1 MLTMPTANSS
11 LQQALAR
18 HVSGEVR
25 FDDAMRV
32 LYSTD
37 ASNYQVWP
45 QGVVLPKTADDVIA
59 TVKLCAEHGVPLT
72 ARGGGSGLCGQAI
85 GPGVILDLSKY
96 MNQVLDVDVTGRRAR
111 VQPGVVLQ
119 QLNRK
124 LAPMKLQFGPDP
136 ASGERAVIGGIIGTN
151 ATGAHSI
158 RHGMTADHVTA
169 MRCALADGTL
179 VEFDPRENGP
189 QGKLEQAVAD
199 IVRHYEAAIRRD
211 FPQVWRRASGYN
223 IDFIAEMLAYDPAN
237 PDTALL
243 DASRNRRSLNYQ
255 SHLDMI
261 SRFNLSPLIV
271 GSEGTLA
278 VLLEATLK
286 LMPKPARTGLIVCA
300 FSSLYDAMDATPAML
315 TSDPAALELMDGLMV
330 RLARGLPEQARKMTW
345 LSGEPDAVLI
355 VEFDGETDDEV
366 KAGFE
371 RLKRVLAQER
381 IPCSVAELIDAQS
394 QADVWAVRK
403 IGLGILLSVRSDH
416 KPISVIEDVA
426 VPVERLGEYVRRMRE
441 VFARH
446 KTDGAFYAHASA
458 GVLHVRPLVNLKTIE
473 GLQAMEDIGLSA
485 LALCREMGGAM
496 SGEHGDGYERTRWNE
511 ALYGKEVYQAF
522 CEIKDAFDP
531 QGLLNPGKKVRGEA
545 MEDAMRIGPWLRM
558 KPYASVFTYQQDGSF
573 AGLVQQCNGNG
584 ICRKVDGGVMC
595 PSYRATLDETHST
608 RGRANLL
615 RHFLTDRATW
625 LRNGRSLVQTQGR
638 NDTAAQASRQSSI
651 ANPQSDIPVISMDD
665 VKSALSLCLSCK
677 ACHTECPSSVDM
689 SKLKS
694 DFLEH
699 YYAER
704 GKPLRAWMFGHFAN
718 LSALAAPFAPL
729 ANWAFKLGIT
739 KRVMKQ
745 IGVTDQRPF
754 PHFASQTFK
763 AWWRAHRETRDSSQE
778 PAVGSEAVIQ
788 IPKSEIQN
796 LRSVVLFA
804 DTFANYN
811 HPHVA
816 QKAVALLEAAGYH
829 VIVPDCKCCGRTLV
843 SQGQPGEVV
852 PLAKHNIRTLA
863 PLAKQGLPI
872 LGLEPSCIAMFKDDY
887 LDMLPGDDTKAVADA
902 FMGVEDF
909 LAREAAGGQR
919 GFKLS
924 MRFPNNADVLV
935 HGHCHQKAGWGTQ
948 GMKQA
953 MTMAGYRVKEI
964 DSTCCGMAGAF
975 GYEAEHF
982 EVSQK
987 IGELSLLP
995 AVRSAPAET
1004 LIVAPGTS
1012 CREQIEQLG
1021 GRAPLHPVEILEVE
1035 R

>member
-1 MLTMPTANSS
+1 MLAMPTANSS

-59 TVKLCAEHGVPLT
+59 AVGLCAEHGVPIT

-85 GPGVILDLSKY
+85 GPGVILDFSKY
-96 MNQVLDVDVTGRRAR
+96 MNQVLDVDAAGRRVHA
-111 VQPGVVLQ
+111 QPGVVLQ
-119 QLNRK
+119 QLNKK
-124 LAPMKLQFGPDP
+124 LAPLKLQFGPDP

-158 RHGMTADHVTA
+158 RHGMTADHVIA
-169 MRCALADGTL
+169 MRCVLADATL
-179 VEFDPRENGP
+179 VEFGPRENGP
-189 QGKLEQAVAD
+189 QGKLEQTIAD
-199 IVRHYEAAIRRD
+199 IVRRHDAAIRRD
-211 FPQVWRRASGYN
+211 FPRVWRRASGYN
-223 IDFIAEMLAYDPAN
+223 VDFIAEMLAYDPAN
-237 PDTALL
+237 PDAALL
-243 DASRNRRSLNYQ
+243 DASRKRQSLNYQ
-255 SHLDMI
+255 SHLEMV

-278 VLLEATLK
+278 VALDATLK
-286 LMPKPARTGLIVCA
+286 LMPKPARTGLMVCSFA
-300 FSSLYDAMDATPAML
+300 SLYDAMDATPAML
-315 TSDPAALELMDGLMV
+315 TSDPSALELMDGLMV

-355 VEFDGETDDEV
+355 VEFDGETEAEV
-366 KAGFE
+366 KAGFD

-381 IPCSVAELIDAQS
+381 IPCSTAELIDPQA

-403 IGLGILLSVRSDH
+403 IGLGILLSIRSDH

-458 GVLHVRPLVNLKTIE
+458 GVLHVRPLVNLKTLE
-473 GLQAMEDIGLSA
+473 GLHAMEDIGLSA
-485 LALCREMGGAM
+485 LVLCREMGGAM

-511 ALYGKEVYQAF
+511 ALYGKDVYQAF

-545 MEDAMRIGPWLRM
+545 MEDAMRIGPWLKM

-573 AGLVQQCNGNG
+573 AGLVEQCNGNG

-625 LRNGRSLVQTQGR
+625 LRNGQSPAISERR
-638 NDTAAQASRQSSI
+638 NGPTAPGDPQSAIDNRQSDVP
-651 ANPQSDIPVISMDD
+651 AISMDD

-704 GKPLRAWMFGHFAN
+704 GKPLRAWIFGHFAN

-739 KRVMKQ
+739 KWVMRR
-745 IGVTDQRPF
+745 IGITDQRPF

-763 AWWRAHRETRDSSQE
+763 AWWRGHRETGDRSQE
-778 PAVGSEAVIQ
+778 SGDRSRESAVGSETLIQ
-788 IPKSEIQN
+788 NPKSKIRERWCC
-796 LRSVVLFA
+796 LPTRSPITTTRTWRRKQWRCWRRPAITSLCRIASAA
-804 DTFANYN
+804 DGRWCRRVSRVRLCRWRSTTSRRWRRWPGRACPFW
-811 HPHVA
+811 VWSR
-816 QKAVALLEAAGYH
+816 VAL
-829 VIVPDCKCCGRTLV
+829 PCSR
-843 SQGQPGEVV
+843 
-852 PLAKHNIRTLA
+852 
-863 PLAKQGLPI
+863 
-872 LGLEPSCIAMFKDDY
+872 
-887 LDMLPGDDTKAVADA
+887 
-902 FMGVEDF
+902 
-909 LAREAAGGQR
+909 
-919 GFKLS
+919 
-924 MRFPNNADVLV
+924 
-935 HGHCHQKAGWGTQ
+935 
-948 GMKQA
+948 
-953 MTMAGYRVKEI
+953 MTI
-964 DSTCCGMAGAF
+964 WTCCPATTP
-975 GYEAEHF
+975 
-982 EVSQK
+982 K
-987 IGELSLLP
+987 PWPTLSWASRIFWRARRP
-995 AVRSAPAET
+995 AASAA
-1004 LIVAPGTS
+1004 S
-1012 CREQIEQLG
+1012 N
-1021 GRAPLHPVEILEVE
+1021 
-1035 R
+1035 

>member
-1 MLTMPTANSS
+1 MRAMPTANSS

-18 HVSGEVR
+18 HISGEVR

-45 QGVVLPKTADDVIA
+45 QGVVLPRTADDVIA
-59 TVKLCAEHGVPLT
+59 AVSLCAEHNTPIVP
-72 ARGGGSGLCGQAI
+72 RGGGSGLCGQAI

-96 MNQVLDVDVTGRRAR
+96 MSAVLDVDATGRRAH

-119 QLNRK
+119 QLNKK
-124 LAPMKLQFGPDP
+124 LAPLRLQFGPDP

-158 RHGMTADHVTA
+158 RHGMTADHVIA
-169 MRCALADGTL
+169 MRCVLADGTL
-179 VEFDPRENGP
+179 VEFGPRENGP

-199 IVRHYEAAIRRD
+199 VARRHDAAIRRD

-223 IDFIAEMLAYDPAN
+223 LDFIAEMLAFDPAN
-237 PDTALL
+237 PQAALL
-243 DASRNRRSLNYQ
+243 DASRNRHSLNYQ

-278 VLLEATLK
+278 VALDATLK
-286 LMPKPARTGLIVCA
+286 LMPKPARTGLMVCS
-300 FSSLYDAMDATPAML
+300 FNSLYDAMDATPAML
-315 TSDPAALELMDGLMV
+315 TSDPSALELMDGLMA

-355 VEFDGETDDEV
+355 VEFDGETEDEV

-381 IPCSVAELIDAQS
+381 IPCSTAELIDPQA

-403 IGLGILLSVRSDH
+403 IGLGILLSIRSDH

-426 VPVERLGEYVRRMRE
+426 VPVTRLGEYVRRMRE

-458 GVLHVRPLVNLKTIE
+458 GVLHVRPLVNLKTLE
-473 GLQAMEDIGLSA
+473 GLHAMEDIGLSA

-522 CEIKDAFDP
+522 CDIKDAFDP
-531 QGLLNPGKKVRGEA
+531 CGLLNPGKKVRGEA
-545 MEDAMRIGPWLRM
+545 MENFMRLGPWLKM

-573 AGLVQQCNGNG
+573 AGLVEQCNGNG
-584 ICRKVDGGVMC
+584 LCRKVDGGVMC

-615 RHFLTDRATW
+615 RHFITDRATW
-625 LRNGRSLVQTQGR
+625 DRNGHQPAQENG
-638 NDTAAQASRQSSI
+638 AASSIAQSSI
-651 ANPQSDIPVISMDD
+651 INRQSDVPVISMDD

-704 GKPLRAWMFGHFAN
+704 GKPLRAWIFGHFAN
-718 LSALAAPFAPL
+718 LSALAAPFASL
-729 ANWAFKLGIT
+729 ANWVFGLGVAKWAM
-739 KRVMKQ
+739 KR
-745 IGVTDQRPF
+745 IGITDQRPF

-763 AWWRAHRETRDSSQE
+763 AWWRGHQMLDRRRTADSGGQE
-778 PAVGSEAVIQ
+778 LDGSPIPN
-788 IPKSEIQN
+788 PKSKIEN
-796 LRSVVLFA
+796 PKLVVLFA

-816 QKAVALLEAAGYH
+816 QQAVALLEAAGYH

-852 PLAKHNIRTLA
+852 PLAKHNIKTLA

-909 LAREAAGGQR
+909 LAREAAGGAH
-919 GFKLS
+919 GFRLS

-953 MTMAGYRVKEI
+953 MTMAGYRVREI

-987 IGELSLLP
+987 VGEQSVLP

-1021 GRAPLHPVEILEVE
+1021 GRTPLHPLEILGVE

>member
-1 MLTMPTANSS
+1 MPTANSPF
-11 LQQALAR
+11 QQALAR

-37 ASNYQVWP
+37 ASNYQIWP
-45 QGVVLPKTADDVIA
+45 QGIVLPKSADDVIA
-59 TVKLCAEHGVPLT
+59 AVALCAEHGVPII

-85 GPGVILDLSKY
+85 GPGLIIDLSKY
-96 MNQVLDVDVTGRRAR
+96 MNQALDIDAANCRAH
-111 VQPGVVLQ
+111 VQPGLVLQ
-119 QLNRK
+119 QLNKK

-136 ASGERAVIGGIIGTN
+136 ASGERAVIGGLIGTN

-158 RHGMTADHVTA
+158 RHGLTADHVVS
-169 MRCALADGTL
+169 MRCVLADGTL
-179 VEFDPRENGP
+179 VEFGPRDNGP

-199 IVRHYEAAIRRD
+199 ITRRHDVAIRRD
-211 FPQVWRRASGYN
+211 FPKVWRRASGYN
-223 IDFIAEMLAYDPAN
+223 VDFIAEMLAYDPAN
-237 PDTALL
+237 PQAALL
-243 DASRNRRSLNYQ
+243 DASLNRQSLNFQ
-255 SHLDMI
+255 SHLEMV

-278 VLLEATLK
+278 IALDATLK
-286 LMPKPARTGLIVCA
+286 LMPKPARTGLLVCS
-300 FSSLYDAMDATPAML
+300 FNSLYDAMDATPAML
-315 TSDPAALELMDGLMV
+315 TSDPSALELMDGLMV

-355 VEFDGETDDEV
+355 VEFDGETEAEV
-366 KAGFE
+366 KAGLE
-371 RLKRVLAQER
+371 RLRRVLDRER
-381 IPCSVAELIDAQS
+381 IPCSVVELLDAQS

-403 IGLGILLSVRSDH
+403 IGLGILLSIRSDH

-426 VPVERLGEYVRRMRE
+426 VPVARLGEYVRRMRE

-458 GVLHVRPLVNLKTIE
+458 GVLHVRPLVNLKTVE
-473 GLQAMEDIGLSA
+473 GLHAMEDIGLSA
-485 LALCREMGGAM
+485 LALCQEMGGAL

-511 ALYGKEVYQAF
+511 ALYGKEVYQSF
-522 CEIKDAFDP
+522 CEVKDVFDP
-531 QGLLNPGKKVRGEA
+531 KGLLNPGKKVRGQA
-545 MEDAMRIGPWLRM
+545 MEESMRIGPWFKM
-558 KPYASVFTYQQDGSF
+558 KPYSSVFTYQQDGSF
-573 AGLVQQCNGNG
+573 AGLVEQCNGNG

-608 RGRANLL
+608 RGRSNLL
-615 RHFLTDRATW
+615 RHFITDRKTW
-625 LRNGRSLVQTQGR
+625 DR
-638 NDTAAQASRQSSI
+638 NDGRPTTDDGGRTTSDERPSSVDGR
-651 ANPQSDIPVISMDD
+651 PSGDVPTISMDD
-665 VKSALSLCLSCK
+665 VKAALSLCLSCK

-718 LSALAAPFAPL
+718 LSALAAPFAAL

-739 KRVMKQ
+739 KWIMKQ
-745 IGVTDQRPF
+745 VGVTDKRPF

-763 AWWRAHRETRDSSQE
+763 SWWRRHDGRRTTDDGQRTTNDRNASSVAGR
-778 PAVGSEAVIQ
+778 PS
-788 IPKSEIQN
+788 
-796 LRSVVLFA
+796 SVVLFA

-816 QKAVALLEAAGYH
+816 QKAVQLLEAAGYH

-852 PLAKHNIRTLA
+852 PLAKHNIKTLA

-902 FMGVEDF
+902 FIGVEEF
-909 LAREAAGGQR
+909 LAREAASGER

-948 GMKQA
+948 DMKAA
-953 MTMAGYRVKEI
+953 MTMAGYKVKEI

-975 GYEAEHF
+975 GYESEHF
-982 EVSQK
+982 DVSQK
-987 IGELSLLP
+987 VGELSVLP
-995 AVRSAPAET
+995 AVRGASAET

-1021 GRAPLHPVEILEVE
+1021 GRTPLHPVELLDVQ

>member
-1 MLTMPTANSS
+1 MLAMPTANSS

-59 TVKLCAEHGVPLT
+59 TVRLCAEHGVPLT

-85 GPGVILDLSKY
+85 GPGVILDFSKY
-96 MNQVLDVDVTGRRAR
+96 MNQVLDVDAAGRRVHA
-111 VQPGVVLQ
+111 QPGVVLQ
-119 QLNRK
+119 QLNKK
-124 LAPMKLQFGPDP
+124 LAPLKLQFGPDP

-158 RHGMTADHVTA
+158 RHGMTADHVIA
-169 MRCALADGTL
+169 MRCVRADGTL
-179 VEFDPRENGP
+179 VEFGPRDNGP
-189 QGKLEQAVAD
+189 QGKLEQTIAEIAR
-199 IVRHYEAAIRRD
+199 RHDAAIRRD
-211 FPQVWRRASGYN
+211 FPRVWRRASGYN
-223 IDFIAEMLAYDPAN
+223 VDFIAEMLAYDPAN
-237 PDTALL
+237 PDTALI
-243 DASRNRRSLNYQ
+243 DASRNRQSLNYQ
-255 SHLDMI
+255 SHLEMV

-278 VLLEATLK
+278 VVLDATLK
-286 LMPKPARTGLIVCA
+286 LMPKPARTGLMVCSFA
-300 FSSLYDAMDATPAML
+300 SLYDAMDATPAML
-315 TSDPAALELMDGLMV
+315 TSDPSALELMDGLMV

-355 VEFDGETDDEV
+355 VEFDGETEAEV

-381 IPCSVAELIDAQS
+381 ILCSAAELIDAQS

-403 IGLGILLSVRSDH
+403 IGLGILLSIRSDH

-426 VPVERLGEYVRRMRE
+426 VPVPQLGEYVRRMRE

-458 GVLHVRPLVNLKTIE
+458 GVLHVRPLVNLKTLE
-473 GLQAMEDIGLSA
+473 GLHAMEDIGLSA

-511 ALYGKEVYQAF
+511 ALYGKDVYQAF

-545 MEDAMRIGPWLRM
+545 MEDAMRIGPWLKM
-558 KPYASVFTYQQDGSF
+558 KPYSSVFTYRQDGSF
-573 AGLVQQCNGNG
+573 AGLVEQCNGNG
-584 ICRKVDGGVMC
+584 LCRKVDGGVMC

-615 RHFLTDRATW
+615 RHFITDRATW
-625 LRNGRSLVQTQGR
+625 DRNGRQ
-638 NDTAAQASRQSSI
+638 
-651 ANPQSDIPVISMDD
+651 PSDAPAISMDD

-704 GKPLRAWMFGHFAN
+704 GKPLRAWIFGHFAN

-729 ANWAFKLGIT
+729 ANWAFRLGIT
-739 KRVMKQ
+739 KWVMKQ
-745 IGVTDQRPF
+745 VGVTDQRPF

-763 AWWRAHRETRDSSQE
+763 AWWRGRQTADSRQQTTDSRSQE
-778 PAVGSEAVIQ
+778 SDGSPIPN
-788 IPKSEIQN
+788 PKSKTQN
-796 LRSVVLFA
+796 PRSVVLFA

-816 QKAVALLEAAGYH
+816 QKAVALLEAAGYR

-852 PLAKHNIRTLA
+852 PLAKHNIKTLA
-863 PLAKQGLPI
+863 PLVKQGLPI

-909 LAREAAGGQR
+909 LAREAAGGER
-919 GFKLS
+919 GFKLG
-924 MRFPNNADVLV
+924 MRFPNNADVLA

-987 IGELSLLP
+987 VGELSLLP

-1021 GRAPLHPVEILEVE
+1021 GRTPLHPVEILEVE